1 MFLITKIP
9 LFIGL
14 SDNMYTGRSLPLFL
28 PHICRAYMWG
38 SSSHRRCLE
47 DLYRN
52 SLPDIGSRGDTMS
65 PLILSLYYPNA
76 VL

>member
-38 SSSHRRCLE
+38 SS
-47 DLYRN
+47 
-52 SLPDIGSRGDTMS
+52 IGSRGDIVS

-76 VL
+76 VLSQRLYMLLYTITYKK